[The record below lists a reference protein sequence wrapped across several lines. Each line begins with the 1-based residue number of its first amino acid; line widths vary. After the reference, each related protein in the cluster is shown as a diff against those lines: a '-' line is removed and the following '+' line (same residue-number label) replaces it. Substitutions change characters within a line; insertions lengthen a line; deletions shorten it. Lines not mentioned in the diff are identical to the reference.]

1 MPGHESFDRDFD
13 DEEDDRAQTDWKLKN
28 PTSSQE
34 ARNWEAKR
42 LREQL
47 VGDKRLA
54 ELRTEREGRER
65 SDVLFLQVGLNV
77 YDVMQLVCYRRWM
90 RLLLRRERRLPRK
103 RTTTHS
109 RRTLCS
115 CKWTPLSRFISKL
128 LFCL

>member
-77 YDVMQLVCYRRWM
+77 YDVMQLVCVIGGGSGYCYAGRDDC
-90 RLLLRRERRLPRK
+90 RERGRQHTAAGHYAVANGHRSVDSYL
-103 RTTTHS
+103 
-109 RRTLCS
+109 S
-115 CKWTPLSRFISKL
+115 CCF
-128 LFCL
+128 